1 MNLKDFKAGTFRKQ
15 IDFESF
21 CPAKI
26 NHPWVWDDPKVN
38 VLLEKATQ
46 ALGQLEG
53 FTHIVPDVDLFI
65 HMHIL
70 KEANKSSRIEGTQT
84 EINEDLMRKEDI
96 VPEKRGDWQEVQ
108 QYVQAMNFSINK
120 LEKLP
125 LSTRLLREAHGI
137 LLSGVRGEHKR
148 PGEFRTSQNWIGGS
162 SISNAVF
169 IPPVHE
175 EVPDLMSDMEKFWHN
190 KDINV
195 PELIKTAISHYQ
207 FETIHP
213 FLDGNGRIGRLFIT
227 LYLVDRKLLT
237 RPSLYLSDFFERNR
251 GAYYDALTRVRESND
266 LNHWISFFLNAV
278 IETAGKSLETFK
290 NILSLKNEID
300 EKIVTLNRRAEN
312 GRKLVHKLYSNP
324 VTDVNKVINI
334 TGLGKK
340 ASIDLIKIFEKIG
353 ALEEITGRKRNRI
366 YEFKRYLQLFN
377 NY

>member
-137 LLSGVRGEHKR
+137 LLSGVRGEHKS

-340 ASIDLIKIFEKIG
+340 AAIDLIKIFEKIG
-353 ALEEITGRKRNRI
+353 VLDEITGLKRNRI
-366 YEFKRYLQLFN
+366 YMFKRYLQLF
-377 NY
+377 